1 MNPNFQKTFVERIEA
16 LGKLSE
22 EADKLTRPSFS
33 PSMKAANELVGEWMR
48 SAGMTI
54 RQDTITNLIGRYEG
68 ESPKTLLIG
77 SHIDT
82 VRDAGKYDGTLGVL
96 LGLACVEALEGK
108 KLPFSIEVIAFC
120 DEEGLRFHL
129 SYLGSRAI
137 VGALDEKHLGFAD
150 VDGITI
156 AEAIRQNGGDV
167 SRIPH
172 EAKKSE
178 DLLGY
183 IEAHI
188 EQGPVLESLDM
199 PLGIVSGIAG
209 QSRFEIS
216 FTGEAGHAGTVPM
229 QLRKDALCVAARFV
243 LLVQEEAR
251 NTEGLVATV
260 GQLTVEPSASNAIPG
275 KVVLSLD
282 IRHQED
288 GVKNATIG
296 RIKSSIENIAAI
308 EHVAYSWTSIS
319 ESPSLHCS
327 PRLVKLLK
335 ETVTEVGYAPMMLS
349 SGAGHDGV
357 QISRLTEIAM
367 LFVRCRAGISHNPLE
382 YAAPS
387 DIEIAADVLLRS
399 ILRLAE
405 NGRWSA

>member
-1 MNPNFQKTFVERIEA
+1 MKANFQKSFVERIEA

-22 EADKLTRPSFS
+22 EADKLTRPSFT
-33 PSMKAANELVGEWMR
+33 PSMRAANVLVGSWM
-48 SAGMTI
+48 SAAGMTV
-54 RQDTITNLIGRYEG
+54 RQDTIGNLIGRYEG
-68 ESPKTLLIG
+68 ENPKTLIIG

-96 LGLACVEALEGK
+96 LGLAIVEALEGK

-137 VGALDEKHLGFAD
+137 VGALDEKQLTFAD
-150 VDGITI
+150 AEGISI
-156 AEAIRQNGGDV
+156 AEAIKQNGGV
-167 SRIPH
+167 ISRIPQ
-172 EAKKSE
+172 EAKKPE
-178 DLLGY
+178 EVIGY
-183 IEAHI
+183 LEAHI
-188 EQGPVLESLDM
+188 EQGPVLEAMNL
-199 PLGIVSGIAG
+199 PIGIVSGIAG

-229 QLRKDALCVAARFV
+229 RLRRDALCAAANFI
-243 LLVQEEAR
+243 LAVQAEAIK
-251 NTEGLVATV
+251 TEGLVATV

-275 KVVLSLD
+275 RVTLSLD

-288 GVKNATIG
+288 KLRQFAIES
-296 RIKSSIENIAAI
+296 IKSSAENIAAG
-308 EHVAYSWTSIS
+308 EGMLHRWTLIS

-327 PRLVKLLK
+327 PKLLNLLK
-335 ETVTEVGYAPMMLS
+335 ESLIAAKYPATMIS

-357 QISRLTEIAM
+357 QLSRITEIAM
-367 LFVRCRAGISHNPLE
+367 LFVRCRGGISHNPLE

-387 DIEIAADVLLRS
+387 DIEIAADVLLAAVMT
-399 ILRLAE
+399 LAK
-405 NGRWSA
+405 NG

>member
-1 MNPNFQKTFVERIEA
+1 MKANFQKTFLERIEA

-22 EADKLTRPSFS
+22 EGDKLTRPSFT
-33 PSMKAANELVGEWMR
+33 PSMRAANVLVGRWM
-48 SAGMTI
+48 SAAGMSV
-54 RQDTITNLIGRYEG
+54 RQDTISNLIGRYEG
-68 ESPKTLLIG
+68 ESPKTLIIG

-96 LGLACVEALEGK
+96 LGLAVVEALAGK

-137 VGALDEKHLGFAD
+137 VGALDEKQLSF
-150 VDGITI
+150 VDAEGISI
-156 AEAIRQNGGDV
+156 AEAIKQNGGDV
-167 SRIPH
+167 SRISQ

-178 DLLGY
+178 DVIGY

-188 EQGPVLESLDM
+188 EQGPVLESM
-199 PLGIVSGIAG
+199 NQPVGIVSGIAG

-229 QLRKDALCVAARFV
+229 RLRRDALCAAANFV
-243 LLVQEEAR
+243 LSVQAEALKT
-251 NTEGLVATV
+251 NGLVATV

-275 KVVLSLD
+275 RVTLSLD

-288 GVKNATIG
+288 KL
-296 RIKSSIENIAAI
+296 RISAIESIKASAESIAAG
-308 EHVAYSWTSIS
+308 EGMALSWTLIS

-327 PRLVKLLK
+327 PKLLNLLK
-335 ETVTEVGYAPMMLS
+335 ETVIEANYPATMIS

-357 QISRLTEIAM
+357 QISRITEIAM
-367 LFVRCRAGISHNPLE
+367 LFVRCRRGISHNPLE
-382 YAAPS
+382 YAEPS
-387 DIEIAADVLLRS
+387 DIEIAADLL
-399 ILRLAE
+399 LAAVMNLAK
-405 NGRWSA
+405 NG

>member
-1 MNPNFQKTFVERIEA
+1 MNSNFQKTFVERIEA

-22 EADKLTRPSFS
+22 ESDKLTRPSFT

-48 SAGMTI
+48 SAGMTV

-68 ESPKTLLIG
+68 ESPKTLIIG

-96 LGLACVEALEGK
+96 LGLACIEALQGK

-137 VGALDEKHLGFAD
+137 AGALDEKQLQIAD
-150 VDGITI
+150 AEGITI
-156 AEAIRQNGGDV
+156 ADAIWQNGGDI
-167 SRIPH
+167 SRLPH
-172 EAKKSE
+172 EVKKPE
-178 DLLGY
+178 DLIGY

-188 EQGPVLESLDM
+188 EQGPVLESLGL

-229 QLRKDALCVAARFV
+229 NLRRDALCAAARFV
-243 LLVQEEAR
+243 LMVQGEAR
-251 NTEGLVATV
+251 HTEGLVATV
-260 GQLTVEPSASNAIPG
+260 GQLVVEPSTSNAVPG
-275 KVVLSLD
+275 KTILSLD
-282 IRHQED
+282 IRHQEE
-288 GVKNATIG
+288 GVRIVAIE
-296 RIKSSIENIAAI
+296 RIKASIESIASA
-308 EHVAYSWTSIS
+308 ERVEFNWTVIS

-327 PRLVKLLK
+327 PQLVNLLK
-335 ETVTEVGYAPMMLS
+335 ETIEKAGYTPKMLS

-367 LFVRCRAGISHNPLE
+367 FFVRCRGGISHNPLE
-382 YAAPS
+382 YAEPR
-387 DIEIAADVLLRS
+387 DIEIAADVLLAT

-405 NGRWSA
+405 NG